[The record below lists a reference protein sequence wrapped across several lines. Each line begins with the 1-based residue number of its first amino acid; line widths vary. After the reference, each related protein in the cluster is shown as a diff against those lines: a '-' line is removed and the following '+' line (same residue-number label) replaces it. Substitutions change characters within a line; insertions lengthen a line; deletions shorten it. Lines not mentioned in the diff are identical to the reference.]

1 MDKVALEVSSMQK
14 KVFLDI
20 GAHKGESLSGILNDD
35 YLFDEIHCFE
45 PMPEPFAVLKKCFEG
60 KGRAKVFF
68 HNFGLADFSGE
79 QEIYGKDVGASM
91 FADKVDIDNRLAEKC
106 AFVRATDFYKEHL
119 NKEDLIIMKLNCE
132 GGEIAILNDLLD
144 SGEIF
149 KNDHMMIDFDARK
162 IPSMHDKP
170 REVLRRLKEAKYKNY
185 YLRLAVIRGETP
197 FRNWL
202 GHLPCANQIVK
213 TPLTTREKIYAHIV
227 QLKGYLPLKR
237 KYK

>member
-1 MDKVALEVSSMQK
+1 MQK
-14 KVFLDI
+14 RIFLDI

-91 FADKVDIDNRLAEKC
+91 FADKVDIDNTLIERC
-106 AFVRATDFYKEHL
+106 SFVRATDFYREHL

-132 GGEIAILNDLLD
+132 GGEISILNDLLD
-144 SGEIF
+144 SAEIF
-149 KNDHMMIDFDARK
+149 KNDHIMVDFDARK
-162 IPSMHDKP
+162 IPSMYDAP
-170 REVLRRLKEAKYKNY
+170 RKVLRRLKNAEYKNY
-185 YLRLAVIRGETP
+185 NLPRAVLKGKAP

-202 GHLPCANQIVK
+202 GNLSCANQIVK
-213 TPLTTREKIYAHIV
+213 TPLTTRERIYAHIV
-227 QLKGYLPLKR
+227 KLKGYLPLKKQYR
-237 KYK
+237 